1 MVNTIKGTLGIFSGI
16 MPFEISWIIL
26 KKSGDATYFFS
37 EIKTVGF

>member
-1 MVNTIKGTLGIFSGI
+1 MVNTIKGTLGIFSV

-26 KKSGDATYFFS
+26 KKSGDATNFFS